1 MENTDL
7 YPTIYKR
14 KSIRRY
20 ESTPL
25 DQATLEKITNR
36 LNHLK
41 PLIENIKTELK
52 ILPANTVNGLFAAK
66 APHYLAI
73 FSEEKEGY
81 LTNAGY
87 VLQQMDL
94 YLSANGLG
102 SCWLGVAKP
111 SKEFIKGSK
120 LKFVIS
126 LAFGRPAEQLHR
138 TGVWEFK
145 RLSLD
150 QIRDARG
157 MDDLLEPARLAPSA
171 SNSQRW
177 FFTGG
182 EGKLNV
188 YVSKSMILNRVSLID
203 AGIAICHIVIAAG
216 HQGKQVESIKD
227 QEAAR
232 NTPSGKIYVTTL
244 RIF

>member
-20 ESTPL
+20 EPTPL
-25 DQATLEKITNR
+25 DEATLTKITNR
-36 LNHLK
+36 INHLK
-41 PLIENIKTELK
+41 PLTENIKTELK

-73 FSEEKEGY
+73 FSEEKKGY
-81 LTNAGY
+81 LTNLGY
-87 VLQQMDL
+87 ILQQMDL

-111 SKEFIKGSK
+111 SKEFTKCSK

-138 TGVWEFK
+138 TGVAEFK

-188 YVSKSMILNRVSLID
+188 YVSNSLILNRLSLID
-203 AGIAICHIVIAAG
+203 AGIAICHIMVAAG
-216 HQGKQVESIKD
+216 HLGKQIESIED
-227 QEAAR
+227 QEAVR
-232 NTPSGKIYVTTL
+232 NTPGGKNYVITL

>member
-1 MENTDL
+1 MRAKKPFLFNHLEIVKMENTDL

-102 SCWLGVAKP
+102 SCWLGAAKP

-120 LKFVIS
+120 LKFIIS

-138 TGVWEFK
+138 NGVGEFK

-177 FFTGG
+177 FFTGA
-182 EGKLNV
+182 K
-188 YVSKSMILNRVSLID
+188 
-203 AGIAICHIVIAAG
+203 
-216 HQGKQVESIKD
+216 ES
-227 QEAAR
+227 
-232 NTPSGKIYVTTL
+232 
-244 RIF
+244 

>member
-1 MENTDL
+1 MENIDL
-7 YPTIYKR
+7 YSTIYKR

-25 DQATLEKITNR
+25 DEATLAKITNR
-36 LNHLK
+36 FNHLK
-41 PLIENIKTELK
+41 PLIENIKIELK

-81 LTNAGY
+81 LTNLGY
-87 VLQQMDL
+87 ILQQMDL

-102 SCWLGVAKP
+102 SCWLGLAKP

-126 LAFGRPAEQLHR
+126 LAFGRPAEQLYR
-138 TGVWEFK
+138 IGVGEFK

-188 YVSKSMILNRVSLID
+188 YVRNSMILNRLSLID
-203 AGIAICHIVIAAG
+203 AGIAICHIIIAAG
-216 HQGKQVESIKD
+216 HLGKQVESIEDK
-227 QEAAR
+227 EAAR
-232 NTPSGKIYVTTL
+232 NTPGGKIYVTTL